1 MLFGSLFLIFLNLT
15 NSEYT
20 DFLYINT
27 NKFYFICFTLM
38 GFLFNMF
45 VNFGVFLIDP
55 LYISVGLLFGLPVN
69 LIYDKF
75 LNNYSISIK

>member
-1 MLFGSLFLIFLNLT
+1 MS
-15 NSEYT
+15 
-20 DFLYINT
+20 
-27 NKFYFICFTLM
+27 FTLL

-55 LYISVGLLFGLPVN
+55 LYISVGLLFGLPIN

-75 LNNYSISIK
+75 LNNYFISTK